1 MDFAIPQAL
10 EEYYAELETFIETVI
25 EPMVA
30 KDDNQRF
37 FDHRREDARTDWER
51 GGLPSQLW
59 EELLGQARK
68 AADEAGHWRFSAPKR
83 YGGKDGSNLWMAVIR
98 DRFAQRGLGLHND
111 LQNEHSIVG
120 NFPFV
125 AMFETFGTEE
135 QKREFISG
143 GFEGTRRVAFGLTEP
158 DHGSDDAAMFD
169 DRATQSPQ

>member
-68 AADEAGHWRFSAPKR
+68 AADEAGHWRFFCSEEIWREGRLKPV
-83 YGGKDGSNLWMAVIR
+83 DGC
-98 DRFAQRGLGLHND
+98 H
-111 LQNEHSIVG
+111 
-120 NFPFV
+120 P
-125 AMFETFGTEE
+125 
-135 QKREFISG
+135 
-143 GFEGTRRVAFGLTEP
+143 
-158 DHGSDDAAMFD
+158 
-169 DRATQSPQ
+169 